1 MRWWLALIEHLLTQT
16 LDHYRPMYDLDAGG
30 GQALTGYQPLGPLR
44 CMVSQPS
51 SAEVQDAAAKW
62 GAALSHVVHCLYG
75 EDVQRGDEL
84 DGPVPS
90 IPDGCRLRV
99 IDVIANSR
107 RTYLR
112 LSCETVQAE
121 PAMDGGGGS

>member
-1 MRWWLALIEHLLTQT
+1 LIEHLLTQT

-51 SAEVQDAAAKW
+51 SAEVQDAAARW
-62 GAALSHVVHCLYG
+62 GAALTHVVHALADA
-75 EDVQRGDEL
+75 DVRRGDEL
-84 DGPVPS
+84 GGPIPSMQDGE
-90 IPDGCRLRV
+90 RLRV
-99 IDVIANSR
+99 IAVIANSR
-107 RTYLR
+107 LTYMR
-112 LSCETVQAE
+112 IQCETVQAE